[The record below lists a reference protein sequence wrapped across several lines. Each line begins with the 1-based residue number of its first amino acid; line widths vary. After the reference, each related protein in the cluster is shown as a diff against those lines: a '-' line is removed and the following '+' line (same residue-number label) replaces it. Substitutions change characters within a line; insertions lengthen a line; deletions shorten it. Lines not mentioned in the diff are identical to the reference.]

1 MADSFNNN
9 EQAAFFNAK
18 AATWDAKDKHASA
31 LPGLFTELAGIHEN
45 SCVLDIGCGTG
56 IMFEAFIQAHAHH
69 ITALDLS
76 TEMLK
81 QAQQKANETFT
92 LLNKDIYTFKTAERF
107 NAVIMCNVY
116 PHLGDK
122 AQLVDIIKRLLAPG
136 GRFLVC
142 HTLSKDALNAVHA
155 EHMHK
160 NEQHSC
166 SEHDDNHGT
175 AYEQGVQH
183 ESEHGSAQSECG
195 HSSVHEHAHEHA
207 HEAPSYNSAT
217 CGHAHENNTLT
228 ACMPRCHAHVLKDI
242 PTEIA
247 CWENDFVIDVRAD
260 TPLFYCFGG
269 YKREQ

>member
-1 MADSFNNN
+1 
-9 EQAAFFNAK
+9 
-18 AATWDAKDKHASA
+18 
-31 LPGLFTELAGIHEN
+31 
-45 SCVLDIGCGTG
+45 
-56 IMFEAFIQAHAHH
+56 MFEAFIQAHAHH
-69 ITALDLS
+69 ITALDIS

-92 LLNKDIYTFKTAERF
+92 LLNQDIYTFKTAERF

-155 EHMHK
+155 ECIHK
-160 NEQHSC
+160 NGQHDC
-166 SEHDDNHGT
+166 SEHTDNHDT
-175 AYEQGVQH
+175 ACEQGVQR
-183 ESEHGSAQSECG
+183 ESEHSSAQSECG
-195 HSSVHEHAHEHA
+195 NNSVHEH
-207 HEAPSYNSAT
+207 EATSFNSAA
-217 CGHAHENNTLT
+217 CGHAHEINDGA

-247 CWENDFVIDVRAD
+247 CWEKDFVIDVRAD

>member
-1 MADSFNNN
+1 MSDIFNNN
-9 EQAAFFNAK
+9 EQAAFFNEK
-18 AATWDAKDKHASA
+18 AATWDPKDNHTSA
-31 LPGLFTELAGIHEN
+31 LPGLFTELAGIQED

-56 IMFEAFIQAHAHH
+56 IMFEAFIQAHARH

-81 QAQQKANETFT
+81 QAQQKANKAFS
-92 LLNKDIYTFKTAERF
+92 LLNQDIYTFETPERF

-122 AQLVDIIKRLLAPG
+122 AQLVDIIKRLLVPG

-155 EHMHK
+155 EQMHK
-160 NEQHSC
+160 GAQHACGAHDGEGDCHQSNHA
-166 SEHDDNHGT
+166 SSHEHEHDAASN
-175 AYEQGVQH
+175 
-183 ESEHGSAQSECG
+183 
-195 HSSVHEHAHEHA
+195 
-207 HEAPSYNSAT
+207 NNAT
-217 CGHAHENNTLT
+217 CGHAHEHNNAS

-247 CWENDFVIDVRAD
+247 CWEKDFVIDVRAD

>member
-1 MADSFNNN
+1 MSDIFNNN
-9 EQAAFFNAK
+9 EQAAFFNEK
-18 AATWDAKDKHASA
+18 AATWDAKDNHTSA

-56 IMFEAFIQAHAHH
+56 IMFPAFIQAHAHH

-92 LLNKDIYTFKTAERF
+92 LLNKDIYTFKTPERF

-122 AQLVDIIKRLLAPG
+122 TQLVDIIKRLLVPG

-155 EHMHK
+155 EQMHK
-160 NEQHSC
+160 GAQHAC
-166 SEHDDNHGT
+166 GAHDSEGDCHQNNHASSHENSHDAASN
-175 AYEQGVQH
+175 
-183 ESEHGSAQSECG
+183 
-195 HSSVHEHAHEHA
+195 
-207 HEAPSYNSAT
+207 NNAT
-217 CGHAHENNTLT
+217 CGHAHEHNNAS

>member
-1 MADSFNNN
+1 MSDIFNNN
-9 EQAAFFNAK
+9 EQAAFFNEK
-18 AATWDAKDKHASA
+18 AATWDAKDNHTSA
-31 LPGLFTELAGIHEN
+31 LTGLFAQFAGIQED

-56 IMFEAFIQAHAHH
+56 IMFSAFIQAHARH

-92 LLNKDIYTFKTAERF
+92 LLNQDIYSFETTEHFDAI
-107 NAVIMCNVY
+107 VMCNVY

-122 AQLVDIIKRLLAPG
+122 TQLVDIIKHLLVPG

-155 EHMHK
+155 ECIHK
-160 NEQHSC
+160 NGQHDC
-166 SEHDDNHGT
+166 GEHADNHDT
-175 AYEQGVQH
+175 ACEQGVQR
-183 ESEHGSAQSECG
+183 ESEHSSAQSECG
-195 HSSVHEHAHEHA
+195 NNSVHEH
-207 HEAPSYNSAT
+207 EATSFNSAA
-217 CGHAHENNTLT
+217 CGHAHEHNNAS

>member
-1 MADSFNNN
+1 MSDIFNNN
-9 EQAAFFNAK
+9 EQAAFFNEK
-18 AATWDAKDKHASA
+18 AATWDAKDNHTSA

-56 IMFEAFIQAHAHH
+56 IMFPAFIQAHAHH

-92 LLNKDIYTFKTAERF
+92 LLNKDIYTFKTPERF

-122 AQLVDIIKRLLAPG
+122 TQLVDIIKRLLVPG

-155 EHMHK
+155 EQMHK
-160 NEQHSC
+160 GAQHAC
-166 SEHDDNHGT
+166 GAHDGEGDCHKNNHANSHDT
-175 AYEQGVQH
+175 A
-183 ESEHGSAQSECG
+183 S
-195 HSSVHEHAHEHA
+195 
-207 HEAPSYNSAT
+207 NSNAM